1 MCVQHGEGLRNGVDL
16 NMIHFQQVINYCAT
30 YCKLTGEPL
39 QFLHIHGQSGVRLVE
54 LPIRRCDTGIL
65 KPNVFKCIEEM
76 LSVCEEYD
84 NNSDAD
90 DDIFDQLLDY
100 HFKCD

>member
-1 MCVQHGEGLRNGVDL
+1 MLQRGEDLRNGIDL
-16 NMIHFQQVINYCAT
+16 NMIHFQQVINDFAT

-39 QFLHIHGQSGVRLVE
+39 KFLHSHGQSGVRLVE
-54 LPIRRCDTGIL
+54 LPIQRCDTGIL

-84 NNSDAD
+84 NNSNAD
-90 DDIFDQLLDY
+90 DNILEQLLDY
-100 HFKCD
+100 LFKCD